1 MTRAPRP
8 TLRCL
13 LLSVVLV
20 GAAVAGGC
28 GANPQGQQPVADLRL
43 YDARAESALVRIDE
57 AATTVGVADSD
68 LLGLSVDEIGR
79 AVTGMRADG
88 VKDIRVMI
96 PWAGVQQTASTYDW
110 SMVDPMVDDAV
121 AQGMSVLATL
131 NSTPA
136 WAVPPGEPAIRGR
149 PASAE
154 SFGSFAAAVAQHFKG
169 RVAAYEIWNEP
180 NAAGFY
186 APTPDPAQ
194 FVDLLKAAYPA
205 VKQADPSAVVV
216 TGGLGPIIDFAP
228 IAMDAVKFVRAM
240 YAAGAKPYFDAIGYH
255 PYQYTMKFSEGGYHP
270 DSPINQLMAIRA
282 LMLANGDGGK
292 KVWATEY
299 GEPSSVAGEA
309 DQAEYLDDM
318 LGKWRLLPYAG
329 PVYVYTMRD
338 RDSASPL
345 ADDTLGMYRSDGTA
359 KPALRVIASHAAN
372 HDSPVRSI
380 KSNQSNVVAP
390 R

>member
-1 MTRAPRP
+1 
-8 TLRCL
+8 
-13 LLSVVLV
+13 VLV
-20 GAAVAGGC
+20 GAAVTGGC

-43 YDARAESALVRIDE
+43 YDARAEPASVRIDE

-270 DSPINQLMAIRA
+270 DSPISQLMAIRA

-359 KPALRVIASHAAN
+359 KPALRVIASHVAN

-380 KSNQSNVVAP
+380 ESNQSDVVAP